1 MMVVIARSASVSC
14 AIVMIS
20 RRALGGVCGFNV
32 RRAGV
37 IAGIFVI
44 SACQAGVISGVI
56 MYVLCIVMCVLLC
69 S

>member
-1 MMVVIARSASVSC
+1 MMEVIVRSASVSC

-20 RRALGGVCGFNV
+20 RRAFSGVSGFSV
-32 RRAGV
+32 RQAGV

-56 MYVLCIVMCVLLC
+56 MC
-69 S
+69 